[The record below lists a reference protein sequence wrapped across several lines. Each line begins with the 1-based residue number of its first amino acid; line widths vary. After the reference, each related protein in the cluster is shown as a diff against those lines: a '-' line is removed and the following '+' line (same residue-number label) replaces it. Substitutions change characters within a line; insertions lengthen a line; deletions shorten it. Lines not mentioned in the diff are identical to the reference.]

1 MGEQRV
7 VIRKKKYLSHI
18 QSYSRTPYIEYK
30 GNQSLRRH
38 QDNGVF
44 LETGNKK

>member
-18 QSYSRTPYIEYK
+18 QSTTPYIEYK